1 VHDFAPFLV
10 PITLFVT
17 IGAVA
22 ILRGPLGKAMGER
35 IGGGSRDVDAGPE
48 VEHLRAEL
56 DEVRMRLTDVEER
69 LDFTERVLA
78 SERERGRLTRGED

>member
-1 VHDFAPFLV
+1 MAPFLV
-10 PITLFVT
+10 PISLFVT

-22 ILRGPLGKAMGER
+22 ILRGPLGRALGER
-35 IGGGSRDVDAGPE
+35 IGGGSRDMDAGQE

-78 SERERGRLTRGED
+78 NERDRGRLMQGED

>member
-1 VHDFAPFLV
+1 MHEMAPFLV
-10 PITLFVT
+10 PISLFVT

-22 ILRGPLGKAMGER
+22 ILRGPLGRALGER
-35 IGGGSRDVDAGPE
+35 IGGGSRDMDAGPE

-78 SERERGRLTRGED
+78 NERDRGRLMQGED